1 MSEIF
6 PKELQAKIERA
17 GVLAVLV
24 IDEVEH
30 AVPVTE
36 ALLRGGIDSVELTLR
51 TDAALGAVK
60 AIKETVP
67 AMTVGCGT
75 VLTVKQVEEVREA
88 GADFGVSPGLNPRT
102 LERASEVGLPFAP
115 GVATA
120 GEIELALELG
130 CRLLKFFP
138 CETSGGLKHLKVLAA
153 PFRHLGVKFVPLG
166 GVNLGNLPAYLK
178 DRELI
183 AAVGGSWL
191 APRDLIAVEDR
202 EAIEVSAREA
212 MAVVRQV

>member
-1 MSEIF
+1 MSEVF
-6 PKELQAKIERA
+6 PQELQAKIERA

-24 IDEVEH
+24 IDEVKH
-30 AVPVTE
+30 AVPVAE

-51 TDAALGAVK
+51 TDAALEAVK
-60 AIKETVP
+60 AIKENVP

-75 VLTVKQVEEVREA
+75 VLTVKQLEEVRDA

-102 LERASEVGLPFAP
+102 LERAREVGLPFAP
-115 GVATA
+115 GIATA
-120 GEIELALELG
+120 SDVELALEFG

-166 GVNLGNLPAYLK
+166 GVNLGNLTAYLE

-191 APRDLIAVEDR
+191 APRDLIADEDW
-202 EAIEVSAREA
+202 EAIEVRARQA
-212 MAVVRQV
+212 MAVVREA

>member
-30 AVPVTE
+30 AVPVAE

-51 TDAALGAVK
+51 TDAALGA
-60 AIKETVP
+60 AINETVP

-75 VLTVKQVEEVREA
+75 VLTVKQVEEVRDA

-191 APRDLIAVEDR
+191 APRDLIAGEDW
-202 EAIEVSAREA
+202 EAIEVRAREA
-212 MAVVRQV
+212 MAVVHHV